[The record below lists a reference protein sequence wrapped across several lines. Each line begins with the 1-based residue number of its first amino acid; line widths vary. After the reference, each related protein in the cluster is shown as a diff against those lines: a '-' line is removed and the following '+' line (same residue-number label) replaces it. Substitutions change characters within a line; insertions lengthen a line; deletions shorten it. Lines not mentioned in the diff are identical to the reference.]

1 MVTSRPLAL
10 AQLRLDVSGP
20 SIYIYTCMEVPI
32 STELYHIKSIEEEGE
47 IHSEITTGKYKNF
60 SRHAS
65 A

>member
-1 MVTSRPLAL
+1 MQIR
-10 AQLRLDVSGP
+10 R
-20 SIYIYTCMEVPI
+20 E
-32 STELYHIKSIEEEGE
+32 EEEEGE